1 MELHIKDATTTDI
14 PLIQTLVEKIWRPTY
29 QAILSPEQISYML
42 DLMYS
47 TASLTRQMEEQQHH
61 FLLLY
66 NGATAI
72 GYASYST
79 ADTADTCKLHKIYLD
94 TGYQGKGVGRFLLN
108 AVIAR
113 VKAAG
118 ARILELDVNRYN
130 KARFFYE
137 KLGFAI
143 TGEKDTHIGNGYEM
157 NDYIMQKVL

>member
-1 MELHIKDATTTDI
+1 MELHIKDATTADI

-29 QAILSPEQISYML
+29 QAILSSEQISYML

-47 TASLTRQMEEQQHH
+47 TASLTRQMETQQHR

-66 NGATAI
+66 EGENAI

-79 ADTADTCKLHKIYLD
+79 TDAADIYKLHKIYVD
-94 TGYQGKGVGRFLLN
+94 TGYQGKGVGRFFLN
-108 AVIAR
+108 TVADR
-113 VKAAG
+113 VKAAQ

-130 KARFFYE
+130 KARLFYE
-137 KLGFAI
+137 KLGFTI

>member
-1 MELHIKDATTTDI
+1 MELQIKDATPANI
-14 PLIQTLVEKIWRPTY
+14 PLIQTLVEQIWRPTY

-47 TASLTRQMEEQQHH
+47 TASLARQMEEQQHH

-66 NGATAI
+66 DGENAI
-72 GYASYST
+72 GYASYSAT
-79 ADTADTCKLHKIYLD
+79 DTAGIYKLHKIYLD
-94 TGYQGKGVGRFLLN
+94 TGYQGKGVGRFFLD
-108 AVIAR
+108 AVIDR
-113 VKAAG
+113 VKAAQ

-130 KARFFYE
+130 KARLFYE

-157 NDYIMQKVL
+157 NDYIMQ